1 MKKFIIATASSVMA
15 LGLMTACSDSGSS
28 APVTVTET
36 PAPVTETVTE
46 KAEATADETATKD
59 AAAPASKD
67 QKEQRGVERPKDVPS
82 SVSSYST
89 EAEREMTEEGL
100 TEADVDSVVKAAV
113 DGEARVDW
121 DRDGYFELEHQGIDI
136 DVTPEGK
143 VLDVSR

>member
-1 MKKFIIATASSVMA
+1 MKKLVIATASSVVA
-15 LGLMTACSDSGSS
+15 LGLLSACSDSGSS

-36 PAPVTETVTE
+36 PAPVTVTE

-67 QKEQRGVERPKDVPS
+67 QKEQRGVDRPKDVPS

-136 DVTPEGK
+136 DITPEGK